1 MKRFDIVT
9 LESPNR
15 APLKIEGFLFG
26 ENNKGPSVA
35 IVGSMSGDHV
45 NQLYVA
51 SQMVEYLRLKEEEG
65 KISGK
70 ILVIPAINAYALN
83 TGERH
88 WPLDKTDINMMFPG
102 YDQGE
107 TTQRIA
113 ARLFEALR
121 GYDFGMILEGRRDQ
135 GMCLPYVKI
144 IASGYEDLESTKD
157 LGLRFIHYRPHNPV
171 ETAMLQYNWQLW
183 GTKAFSIV
191 FGKNGAIDYEA
202 SSEVQ
207 GAIVRFLSK
216 RNIINY
222 PVFEGHN
229 SNIIDPDSI
238 TIVKATRAGIFNS
251 AAPCGMHIKQG
262 EVIGTIVN
270 ALSGEM
276 LETITSPSEGVI
288 TCQYSHPLIFQNSI
302 AFRIASIEMSCQIKI
317 KTKKK
322 KNS

>member
-26 ENNKGPSVA
+26 EKSYGPSVA
-35 IVGSMSGDHV
+35 IVGAMIGDHV

-51 SQMVEYLRLKEEEG
+51 SQLVEYLRIKEIEG

-70 ILVIPAINAYALN
+70 ILVIPAINTYALN
-83 TGERH
+83 MGERH

-102 YDQGE
+102 YAQGE

-121 GYDFGMILEGRRDQ
+121 GYDYGMILEGRRDQ
-135 GMCLPYVKI
+135 GMCLPYVKV
-144 IASGYEDLESTKD
+144 IASGYEDLESAKD
-157 LGLRFIHYRPHNPV
+157 LGLSFIHHHPYNPV

-191 FGKNGAIDYEA
+191 FGKNGAIDYEI
-202 SSEVQ
+202 SRDVQ
-207 GAIVRFLSK
+207 GAVVRFLSK
-216 RNIINY
+216 RKLLKC
-222 PVFEGHN
+222 PVFEGYH
-229 SNIIDPDSI
+229 SNVINPHGI
-238 TIVKATRAGIFNS
+238 TLLKATRAGIFTPS
-251 AAPCGMHIKQG
+251 
-262 EVIGTIVN
+262 VSYGTHVQKGDRLGKIMD
-270 ALSGEM
+270 ALSGKK
-276 LETITSPSEGVI
+276 LEKIISPCEGIV

-302 AFRIASIEMSCQIKI
+302 AFRIASVEMSCQVEP

-322 KNS
+322 K

>member
-1 MKRFDIVT
+1 MKRLNIVT

-26 ENNKGPSVA
+26 EKSKGPSVA
-35 IVGSMSGDHV
+35 IVGAMSGEHV

-51 SQMVEYLRLKEEEG
+51 SQLVEYLRIKEEEG
-65 KISGK
+65 KVLGK
-70 ILVIPAINAYALN
+70 ILVIPAINTYALN
-83 TGERH
+83 MGERH

-102 YDQGE
+102 YAQGE

-121 GYDFGMILEGRRDQ
+121 GYDYGMILEGRRDQ

-144 IASGYEDLESTKD
+144 LASGYEDLDSTKD

-191 FGKNGAIDYEA
+191 FGKNGAIDYAA
-202 SSEVQ
+202 SSEVH
-207 GAIVRFLSK
+207 GALVRFLSK
-216 RNIINY
+216 RKVLIS
-222 PVFEGHN
+222 PVFEGHS
-229 SNIIDPDSI
+229 SNVIDPDGI
-238 TIVKATRAGIFNS
+238 TVVKASRAGIFTPKV
-251 AAPCGMHIKQG
+251 ACGTHVRKG
-262 EVIGTIVN
+262 EKLGKIVD
-270 ALSGEM
+270 ALSGEK
-276 LETITSPSEGVI
+276 LEKIISPCEGVV

-302 AFRIASIEMSCQIKI
+302 AFRIASVETSCQLQSKA
-317 KTKKK
+317 KKK
-322 KNS
+322 